1 MKCAGVT
8 SSKVSGRKGE
18 YSSRDLLLLCAPE
31 SHGTA
36 RVGMFGEQC
45 SAVWPGYGLA
55 GWLVGEYYHA
65 RTEGSGLDQLQHL
78 LLAPFSK
85 ETLSAAQH
93 YRKDHQPIFID

>member
-1 MKCAGVT
+1 MLASLLLRSRGEKVSIHRET
-8 SSKVSGRKGE
+8 SSFSALPKAMA
-18 YSSRDLLLLCAPE
+18 LLA
-31 SHGTA
+31 
-36 RVGMFGEQC
+36 VGMFGEQC

-78 LLAPFSK
+78 LLAPVSK

-93 YRKDHQPIFID
+93 HRKDH